1 MPEALVVEDSKF
13 FQKLV
18 ENEFRELEYN
28 VTLAPSFSEAIQIL
42 KSGKRFHIATI
53 DIELPDG
60 SGFDLCRRIKD
71 DPFLNYLQ
79 LIIVT
84 NSRDEESRKKA
95 FESGAIAFINK
106 DDVTKR
112 LKSYVKNL
120 NSIITN
126 LTYTTNPIVLL
137 EDSDFQRKY
146 IKSILEFAGLKVL
159 DFRDNESMIN
169 FLETKRPTIDLA
181 IMDFFLEKDTSLKSI
196 SYLRQTKLYE
206 QVPVIMLT
214 VSNDLSHK
222 YEIFMIGANDFILKP
237 FDTGDFYLRIRNQLK
252 TKYLIDM
259 LDAKNKLLTI
269 SSITDELTKLY
280 NRRFFW
286 ENLEK
291 EHKRHSRNN
300 SEYSLIMLDIDH
312 FKKINDNHGHSTGDL
327 VLIDVA
333 FTIKN
338 SVRNT
343 DIVAR
348 YGGEEFIILLPD
360 TKKENAIIVANKI
373 LEAIRDIPVNF
384 RKEPITASLGVASS
398 KESDNPE
405 RIINLADERLYKA
418 KNNGR
423 NRIEYD

>member
-28 VTLAPSFSEAIQIL
+28 VTIASSFSEAKEIL

-60 SGFDLCRRIKD
+60 SGFDLCRQIKD
-71 DPFLNYLQ
+71 NPSLNYLQ

-84 NSRDEESRKKA
+84 SSNDEESRKKA

-106 DDVTKR
+106 DEVTKR

-159 DFRDNESMIN
+159 DFRDNESLIS
-169 FLETKRPTIDLA
+169 FLENNRPTIDLA

-196 SYLRQTKLYE
+196 SFLRQTKLYE

-269 SSITDELTKLY
+269 TSITDELTKLY

-291 EHKRHSRNN
+291 EHKRHSRTN
-300 SEYSLIMLDIDH
+300 SEYSIIMLDIDH
-312 FKKINDNHGHSTGDL
+312 FKKINDNYGHSTGDL

-333 FTIKN
+333 FTVKN

-360 TKKENAIIVANKI
+360 TKKENAIIVAQKV
-373 LEAIRDIPVNF
+373 LEAIREIPVSF
-384 RKEPITASLGVASS
+384 RKEPITASLGIASS
-398 KESDNPE
+398 READNPE
-405 RIINLADERLYKA
+405 RIISLADERLYKA

-423 NRIEYD
+423 NRVEYD